1 MCVCVLIFCKSS
13 LRHTLS
19 VLEQHADALHEKIQ
33 ASVQKTHQQ
42 KVCCS
47 SCGHNIYV
55 QNYYCRTVHSQ
66 ELNKY
71 KAIWSGYEEKYASS
85 ANAQV
90 ISYID
95 GGAKCCH

>member
-42 KVCCS
+42 K
-47 SCGHNIYV
+47 YV
-55 QNYYCRTVHSQ
+55 VLVVAIIFMFKIITVEQCIHK
-66 ELNKY
+66 N
-71 KAIWSGYEEKYASS
+71 
-85 ANAQV
+85 
-90 ISYID
+90 
-95 GGAKCCH
+95 